1 MSNSNLI
8 GRLHELIAAL
18 DGRRP
23 QKLDVME
30 AKVRQESQ
38 ALRARAVKRLADLV
52 ERARRG

>member
-23 QKLDVME
+23 RQLDLAE
-30 AKVRQESQ
+30 ANLRRDSQ
-38 ALRARAVKRLADLV
+38 ALRARAVARLAELV
-52 ERARRG
+52 ERGRRG